1 MINLRMKKIKI
12 TIKQVIEKL
21 LVNLYQFLY
30 QRACLILNNLTKK
43 TKIIK
48 TLAFLKVEKSV

>member
-1 MINLRMKKIKI
+1 MTNQKMKEFKI
-12 TIKQVIEKL
+12 TIKQAIEKL

-43 TKIIK
+43 IKIIK
-48 TLAFLKVEKSV
+48 T